1 MRRKNAQKREESGA
15 GKSPPTSVSSESDNV
30 QNVTSPYPVIVPD
43 FNVEKMQE
51 LKYLHQGEDGY
62 ESNSDGSCA
71 STGKMSSLVSSSKKS
86 SSGASF
92 PERKNIWSMMTR
104 RRHMLKHG
112 FDEFD
117 GSGDANED
125 DDDFGSLNR
134 FDSCKVAI
142 NGWMFEIKNWI
153 ETVFKY
159 PYIYISTALV
169 FAALTAVGLT
179 IVEIACRRSLEGEIY
194 TAELE
199 AIETAA
205 WFSEIFAKS
214 LIPLR
219 SLQQAVVHSEY
230 FKQLPLQ
237 IGNYGQEGSAPA
249 IFGPD
254 GIETRDYRDI
264 TGICDNQEMLD
275 KFDEIVAG
283 INDNFDYDGIIVNY
297 RLAPFVRF
305 QKQCICPTR
314 NLLLCTHTFI

>member
-15 GKSPPTSVSSESDNV
+15 KRSPPSSSLSSTETDNV
-30 QNVTSPYPVIVPD
+30 QNGTSPYPVTVPD
-43 FNVEKMQE
+43 FNVEKMEE
-51 LKYLHQGEDGY
+51 LKYLRGGKDGN
-62 ESNSDGSCA
+62 ESESCA
-71 STGKMSSLVSSSKKS
+71 STGKMSSQISSSKNS
-86 SSGASF
+86 SSSASF

-112 FDEFD
+112 FDEID
-117 GSGDANED
+117 GPGDLNED
-125 DDDFGSLNR
+125 DDEFKSLNR
-134 FDSCKVAI
+134 FDSCKVTI
-142 NGWMFEIKNWI
+142 NGCLFEIKNCI

-159 PYIYISTALV
+159 PHIYISTALV
-169 FAALTAVGLT
+169 FAALSAVGLI
-179 IVEIACRRSLEGEIY
+179 IVEIACKRSIEGEIY
-194 TAELE
+194 SAELE

-205 WFSEIFAKS
+205 WFTEIFAKS

-237 IGNYGQEGSAPA
+237 IGNYGQEGSAPS

-254 GIETRDYRDI
+254 STGAKDYRDV
-264 TGICDNQEMLD
+264 TGICDNQDMLD

-305 QKQCICPTR
+305 QKQWICPTT
-314 NLLLCTHTFI
+314 NFLLCTHIFIY